1 MLQHLKFSN
10 FTTVQ
15 HNTTPR
21 SGRITFTDQ
30 ETTPGHQLE
39 RRPSSVDWNYHRT
52 TYSPD
57 TPQLLHLHTTPRSY
71 AALLSPSK
79 SEGQANGEG
88 TKGGGRGADQGSPK
102 TTISPS
108 TLMEPSLKAHPGSHV
123 PPSNAVQGEET
134 SQGNGGIVETPTR
147 HNI

>member
-1 MLQHLKFSN
+1 MLQHLRFSN

-21 SGRITFTDQ
+21 SGMITFTDQ

-102 TTISPS
+102 NNALPS
-108 TLMEPSLKAHPGSHV
+108 VADEATFESRSRLHV
-123 PPSNAVQGEET
+123 PPSNTVQGGDLTGEW
-134 SQGNGGIVETPTR
+134 R
-147 HNI
+147 